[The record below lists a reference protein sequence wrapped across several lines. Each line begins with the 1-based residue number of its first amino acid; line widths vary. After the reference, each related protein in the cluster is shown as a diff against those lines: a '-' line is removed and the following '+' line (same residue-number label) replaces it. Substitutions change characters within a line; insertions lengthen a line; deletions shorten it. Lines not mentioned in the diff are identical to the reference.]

1 MANVKAVIIRRD
13 SSGNM
18 TNRVITTPKAVNVVQ
33 EGLRAS
39 DNMTMKL
46 SAEHAVEAGDE
57 IYYIQDVLDVE
68 NLRGVWNFYGGFRDE
83 SGYEHDDVYTAPH
96 TMPNCVNSELVDGSF
111 TGDPAVS
118 SIDWKHK
125 GYYKFDIVAHS
136 NSSSV
141 ESGLN
146 GIQIEKK
153 FKNNNVDS
161 SGNPI
166 SSSIPVIDMSGDFDM
181 IFEFKTIF
189 DRDGQILFDNYDHAT
204 SSGTGLK
211 VEINSTSNNI
221 TITADDGT
229 TSLPIMV
236 SGTITTLNT
245 VTFVRIRRQA
255 GVFKIYLD
263 GVEKTLTNSTNAG
276 DLNSNQDIHFFKE
289 YDESASP
296 AAYVTDSGWAG
307 IPIQFR
313 FYNIALPDDEVKKL
327 RVSKPVNTTM
337 KFGGKIWKIEDKGS
351 VKKLSCSSHAKELL
365 GTQIGTKTFQT
376 TPTATLTG
384 GGSRTYNRY
393 YNANPSSTSS
403 RPDMEDIISDILK
416 YVDGGVYSYFAD
428 EPSTSF
434 QGDFIAE
441 GSLLDI
447 LKVMMVVDSDKHMF
461 VVTPRKIL
469 FISHE
474 VSTDQ
479 VVNSNNYNIIDSG
492 KDDTNTCNSLFVTG
506 RRKMY
511 TGHKTWLASNSA
523 PESGALTIPHNTWST
538 PQAFTESDGNRPV
551 IERIVKATRAGV
563 DLYSEYRINNHN
575 LTPTSN
581 TYRLLDDNRV
591 QFWNDGV
598 PSNTPTDST
607 TQDWT
612 LTYEYTYTYDPTATF
627 SNVLGTTQF
636 KQDSAANI
644 KTNGLYHRNF
654 NVPQLES
661 GFDIA
666 FFADNYITDFKDI
679 NTRRR
684 AQTSRLVN
692 SLTVGQKVR
701 FTEYNKQT
709 DDYDTTELV
718 VRSIE
723 YSYPQTLTVID
734 LGEYAFSGFD
744 VEKQTIDSVRGL
756 DTSISVSRY

>member
-13 SSGNM
+13 ASDVM
-18 TNRVITTPKAVNVVQ
+18 TNRIITTPKAVNVIQ

-46 SAEHAVEAGDE
+46 SAEHAVEQGDE
-57 IYYIQDVLDVE
+57 VYYIQDVLDVE

-83 SGYEHDDVYTAPH
+83 SGYEHDDVTTGNFH
-96 TMPNCVNSELVDGSF
+96 TMPDSVQSELV
-111 TGDPAVS
+111 S
-118 SIDWKHK
+118 SHTDIDWRHK
-125 GYYKFDIVAHS
+125 GYYKFKILTGSDDGVK
-136 NSSSV
+136 
-141 ESGLN
+141 
-146 GIQIEKK
+146 IEKK

-161 SGNPI
+161 SGNPV
-166 SSSIPVIDMSGDFDM
+166 SSSIPVIDMSADFDM
-181 IFEFKTIF
+181 IFEFKTTYNA
-189 DRDGQILFDNYDHAT
+189 DGQTLFDNYDHAT
-204 SSGTGLK
+204 SSGKGLK
-211 VEINSTSNNI
+211 IVINSSSTNI

-229 TSLPIMV
+229 TETVMV
-236 SGTITTLNT
+236 AGSITTLNT
-245 VTFVRIRRQA
+245 VTFVRIRRKA
-255 GVFKIYLD
+255 GVFKLYLD
-263 GVEKTLTNSTNAG
+263 GVEKSLTNSTNAG

-289 YDESASP
+289 YNESTS
-296 AAYVTDSGWAG
+296 AYLANTGWTG
-307 IPIQFR
+307 VPIQFR
-313 FYNIALPDDEVKKL
+313 LYNVVLPDDEVKKL
-327 RVSKPVNTTM
+327 RIAKPVNTTM
-337 KFGGKIWKIEDKGS
+337 KFGGKIWKIEDKGN

-376 TPTATLTG
+376 TPTAALTG
-384 GGSRTYNRY
+384 GGARTYNRY
-393 YNANPSSTSS
+393 YATGTASNT
-403 RPDMEDIISDILK
+403 RPDMEDIIQDILK

-511 TGHKTWLASNSA
+511 IGHKTWLASNSA
-523 PESGALTIPHNTWST
+523 PESGALTITQNTWST

-575 LTPTSN
+575 TTPTSD
-581 TYRLLDDNRV
+581 TYRLLDDNTV
-591 QFWNDGV
+591 QFWND
-598 PSNTPTDST
+598 ST
-607 TQDWT
+607 GNTQDWT

-644 KTNGLYHRNF
+644 KTNGLYHRNI
-654 NVPQLES
+654 NIPQLES

-666 FFADNYITDFKDI
+666 FFAANYITDFKYI

-709 DDYDTTELV
+709 DAYVTTELV

-734 LGEYAFSGFD
+734 FGEYAFSGFD